1 MIISFILY
9 VISAESKD
17 RHLVAVV
24 QSDIRDFHSHFS
36 LLSSF
41 CLRKHGTIK
50 GLVSTVTEQSEDF
63 YFMFMLKVKLL
74 LYTYY
79 QFVSIRNSEEVLD
92 DLTIYSLV

>member
-50 GLVSTVTEQSEDF
+50 GLVSTVT
-63 YFMFMLKVKLL
+63 
-74 LYTYY
+74 
-79 QFVSIRNSEEVLD
+79 
-92 DLTIYSLV
+92 